1 MAQIYMEERN
11 RNANG
16 GKSGFFLREEGSQ
29 LKLHQTRQN
38 VAVYQFLKSCKIAQ
52 RLGKTRL

>member
-52 RLGKTRL
+52 RL